1 MTAVAVPVA
10 VPVPV
15 PPDGGQE
22 AEGGQH
28 QAAGDQREVHGGVA
42 RRGTRGHLYLGQCDA
57 VTRV

>member
-15 PPDGGQE
+15 PPDE

-28 QAAGDQREVHGGVA
+28 QAAGDQREVHGGVEEA
-42 RRGTRGHLYLGQCDA
+42 GHAGTFIPWS
-57 VTRV
+57 V

>member
-10 VPVPV
+10 MSVPV
-15 PPDGGQE
+15 PPDGGHE

-42 RRGTRGHLYLGQCDA
+42 EVEHAGTFIPWS
-57 VTRV
+57 V

>member
-42 RRGTRGHLYLGQCDA
+42 EAGHAGTFIPWS
-57 VTRV
+57 V